1 MVRNDAAPRPP
12 SLDRATASPTPSR
25 VAAFDEIADR
35 VVNHHGAAPAASV
48 AASAVVGGAL
58 RRSLGVAGR
67 LFPSETAEPA
77 GVETVFDLASVTKP
91 FVAATAARLARRGE
105 LSLDEPLGVLLP
117 RLSGTATADAQL
129 VHLLAHRAGLR
140 AHIELFAPKREGG
153 EVHLHDAERVAA
165 ESRRPE
171 CSGPRP
177 EQGYEP
183 VYSDMGYLLVGLALE
198 ARSGLP
204 LDELVHREVLA
215 PLGLEGLIGSA
226 RQLRRSMKDFDERV
240 APTEVQDFR
249 GGVVRGVVH
258 DENAWSLFDDAAA
271 GHAGLF
277 GVAEGVLSFGE
288 ALLRSLE
295 GDDAW
300 LGPNELEPL
309 VRVRP
314 GGSLRAGFDG
324 KSGPTPSC
332 GSRLGD
338 RTVGHL
344 GFTGTSLWIDPDQ
357 SFTGVLLTNRV
368 HPTRDHLAIRAARPD
383 AYDRMFD
390 AVAGRST
397 GGSLPR

>member
-1 MVRNDAAPRPP
+1 MVRSAVAPQPTSPDGPPASPRP
-12 SLDRATASPTPSR
+12 SRAEAL
-25 VAAFDEIADR
+25 DEIAQR
-35 VVNHHGAAPAASV
+35 VVAHHGAAPASSV
-48 AASAVVGGAL
+48 AASGVVGASRRRLVGA
-58 RRSLGVAGR
+58 AGH
-67 LFPSETAEPA
+67 LFPSQEAGPA
-77 GVETVFDLASVTKP
+77 SVETVYDLASVTKP
-91 FVAATAARLARRGE
+91 FVAVAAARLARRGE
-105 LSLDEPLGVLLP
+105 LSLHEPLGALVP
-117 RLSGTATADAQL
+117 RLAGTASADAPL
-129 VHLLAHRAGLR
+129 IHLLAHRAGLR

-153 EVHLHDAERVAA
+153 EVHLHEAERTAA

-171 CSGPRP
+171 CTGPRP
-177 EQGYEP
+177 EEGYEP
-183 VYSDMGYLLVGLALE
+183 VYSDMGYLLVGVALE
-198 ARSGLP
+198 ARSGLA
-204 LDELVHREVLA
+204 LDELLRREVLA
-215 PLGLEGLIGSA
+215 PLGLEALVGSA
-226 RQLRRSMKDFDERV
+226 RQLRRSMPDFDERV
-240 APTEVQDFR
+240 APTEVQGFR

-258 DENAWSLFDDAAA
+258 DENAWSLFDDAAG

-277 GVAEGVLSFGE
+277 GVAEGVLGFGE

-295 GDDAW
+295 GDDGW
-300 LGPNELEPL
+300 LGPGDLEPL

-344 GFTGTSLWIDPDQ
+344 GFTGTSLWLDPDLG
-357 SFTGVLLTNRV
+357 FAGVLLTNRV

-390 AVAGRST
+390 AVARTST